1 MINVDL
7 TGTGVAIITPFRDDG
22 SIDFQALKELVKFH
36 LAEGINYFV
45 VLGTTGESVTL
56 SADEK
61 NAVVSYVID
70 LVENQVPIVIGIGGN
85 NTQQVVNQIKS
96 TDFNGISAI
105 LSVAPY
111 YNKPSQEGIFEHY
124 KTIATSSP
132 VPVILYNVPGRTG
145 INISAEITL
154 QLAHAYDNIIAVKEA
169 SGDLVQAMQILKD
182 KPPHFKVISGDD
194 ALTLPLIA
202 LGGSGVISV
211 IANAYPKAFSK
222 AVNLALNNQLD
233 KALDQHY
240 RLLDMIELLFS
251 EGSPAGIKALLEI
264 LGKSKNNLRLPLVK
278 VSDETY
284 KQLKHLAT
292 NLM

>member
-1 MINVDL
+1 MANINL

-22 SIDFQALKELVKFH
+22 SIDFQSLENLVEFH
-36 LAEGINYFV
+36 LASGINYFV

-61 NAVVSYVID
+61 NAVVSYVMD
-70 LVENQVPIVIGIGGN
+70 VVNGRVPVIIGIGGN
-85 NTQQVVNQIKS
+85 NTQEIVNQVKN
-96 TDFNGISAI
+96 TTFDGVKAI

-111 YNKPSQEGIFEHY
+111 YNKPSQEGLFEHY

-132 VPVILYNVPGRTG
+132 VPVVLYNVPGRTG
-145 INISAEITL
+145 VNMTAETTL

-169 SGDLVQAMQILKD
+169 SGDLVQVMHILKE
-182 KPPHFKVISGDD
+182 KPPQFQVVSGDD
-194 ALTLPLIA
+194 ALTLPLIT

-211 IANAYPKAFSK
+211 IANAYPKEFSN
-222 AVNLALNNQLD
+222 AVNLALNNQLE
-233 KALDQHY
+233 KAREQHY
-240 RLLDMIELLFS
+240 RLLDMIDLLFS

-264 LGKSKNNLRLPLVK
+264 LGKAKNNLRLPLVK

-284 KQLKHLAT
+284 TQLKQLAA
-292 NLM
+292 NLH